1 MVTTHFRDE
10 NKKHPSFLSAR
21 FSLVGTMEVKFPR
34 RYYQV
39 KVVSRKREGQE
50 FKIEQSEKPTERLL
64 SDYGFL
70 HHP

>member
-1 MVTTHFRDE
+1 
-10 NKKHPSFLSAR
+10 
-21 FSLVGTMEVKFPR
+21 MEVKFPR

-50 FKIEQSEKPTERLL
+50 FKIEKSEKPTERLL